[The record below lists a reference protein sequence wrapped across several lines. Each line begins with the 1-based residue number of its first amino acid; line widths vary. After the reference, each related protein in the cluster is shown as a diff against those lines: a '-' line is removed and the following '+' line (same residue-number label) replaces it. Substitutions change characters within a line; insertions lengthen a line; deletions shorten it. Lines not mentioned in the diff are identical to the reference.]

1 MFLVPRGTPAA
12 RRAARKP
19 EGCYHPPVTRLRLA
33 GAGLLTAAA
42 LLAASCVAVTNPE
55 GWAPPVLDG
64 TSLYLTTDH
73 GHVSRTAL
81 AEDGRSAAA
90 RWTFPDKDV
99 KADDR
104 VRPNAAYGAPILADG
119 RVYYATYEAG
129 VFALDAE
136 TGRPAWPD
144 EGKTN
149 AANIRGNIAGG
160 LAYAN
165 GILFFGTTEGRLYGW
180 NAANGAPAQGWE
192 TPLVFD
198 SGIWATPVAIG
209 GTLYVATM
217 NGEVHAIR
225 ISDRTPAWP
234 GPFKATGAIADLVA
248 LDDARLF
255 VPSINRHVY
264 LLDAATGQ
272 VLTDFRARD
281 WVWTAPAL
289 RGNRLYFGD
298 FGGNIYG
305 LDISVS
311 PAREL
316 WPPAS
321 TEGHRVK
328 AAPVIVDD
336 VLIVADRGPV
346 VTFID
351 ANTGEVLNRVP
362 IDGAGTVR
370 ANLLAANGGAYILTT
385 KARLFFANPQNRS
398 VVEVPVTGV
407 KR

>member
-1 MFLVPRGTPAA
+1 
-12 RRAARKP
+12 
-19 EGCYHPPVTRLRLA
+19 VTRLRLA
-33 GAGLLTAAA
+33 GAALLAAAA
-42 LLAASCVAVTNPE
+42 LLASACVSVTNPE

-64 TSLYLTTDH
+64 TALYLTTDH
-73 GHVSRTAL
+73 GHISRTAL
-81 AEDGRSAAA
+81 AADGRSATAA
-90 RWTFPDKDV
+90 WTFPDKDI
-99 KADDR
+99 KADDKL
-104 VRPNAAYGAPILADG
+104 RPNAAYGPPILADG

-129 VFALDAE
+129 VFALNAE
-136 TGRPAWPD
+136 TGRPEWPE

-149 AANIRGNIAGG
+149 ASAIKGNIAGG

-180 NAANGAPAQGWE
+180 YAANGAPAQGWE
-192 TPLVFD
+192 TPLQFD

-217 NGEVHAIR
+217 NGELHAIR
-225 ISDRTPAWP
+225 ISDRSPAWP
-234 GPFKATGAIADLVA
+234 QPLKISGAIPDLVA

-264 LLDAATGQ
+264 IVEAATGR
-272 VLTDFRARD
+272 VLTDFRAKD

-289 RGNRLYFGD
+289 DGNRLFFGD
-298 FGGNIYG
+298 FGGHIYG
-305 LDISVS
+305 LDISTS
-311 PAREL
+311 PATEL
-316 WPPAS
+316 WSPAS

-336 VLIVADRGPV
+336 VLVVADRGPV

-351 ANTGEVLNRVP
+351 ARSGEVLNRVP

-385 KARLFFANPQNRS
+385 KARLFFANPANRS
-398 VVEVPVTGV
+398 VVEVPVSGV

>member
-1 MFLVPRGTPAA
+1 MFFVPRGTPAA
-12 RRAARKP
+12 RNA
-19 EGCYHPPVTRLRLA
+19 EGCYHRPVTRLRLA
-33 GAGLLTAAA
+33 GAA
-42 LLAASCVAVTNPE
+42 LLAAVALLSAACVAVTSPE

-64 TSLYLTTDH
+64 TALYLTTDH
-73 GHVSRTAL
+73 GHIARTTLADNGRTA
-81 AEDGRSAAA
+81 AAA
-90 RWTFPDKDV
+90 WTFPDKDI
-99 KADDR
+99 KADDKL
-104 VRPNAAYGAPILADG
+104 RPDAAYGAPILADG
-119 RVYYATYEAG
+119 RVYYATFAAG

-136 TGRPAWPD
+136 TGRPDWPE

-149 AANIRGNIAGG
+149 AGAIKGNIAGG

-180 NAANGAPAQGWE
+180 NAANGAPATGWE

-225 ISDRTPAWP
+225 IADRSEAWSA
-234 GPFKATGAIADLVA
+234 PFTATGAIADLVA
-248 LDDARLF
+248 LNDARLF

-264 LLDAATGQ
+264 ILDAATGA
-272 VLTDFRARD
+272 VLVDYRAKD
-281 WVWTAPAL
+281 WVWTAPA
-289 RGNRLYFGD
+289 RDGDRLFFGD
-298 FGGNIYG
+298 FGGYVYG
-305 LDISVS
+305 LDISTN
-311 PAREL
+311 PPTEL

-328 AAPVIVDD
+328 AAPAIVDD
-336 VLIVADRGPV
+336 VLVVADRGPV

-351 ANTGEVLNRVP
+351 ARSGEVLNRVP

-370 ANLLAANGGAYILTT
+370 ANLLAARGGAYILTT
-385 KARLFFANPQNRS
+385 NGRLFFANPKNRS
-398 VVEVPVTGV
+398 VVEVTVTGV